1 MVRLD
6 VIGIRLDMAGNVP
19 VLLLREPDG
28 MKRVLPI
35 YIGSP
40 EAASIQW
47 GIEGREPP
55 RPLTHDL
62 MGNIL
67 GALGAVIDRVVV
79 TSVDEG
85 VFFADIPL
93 LPRTGPVTI
102 SARPSDAIALAV
114 RAGCH
119 VFCDDGVLIS
129 AGRLLSPGDPLLGD
143 TDEGSTED
151 DDVESL
157 AGNDDSAEI
166 LGEFRDFIENISPE
180 DFQ

>member
-1 MVRLD
+1 MVRLEIIGVRLD
-6 VIGIRLDMAGNVP
+6 VAGNVP
-19 VLLLREPDG
+19 LLLLRESDG
-28 MKRVLPI
+28 MKRILPI
-35 YIGSP
+35 YIGAP

-62 MGNIL
+62 IENIL
-67 GALGAVIDRVVV
+67 GALGAVLDRVVITTV
-79 TSVDEG
+79 EDG
-85 VFFADIPL
+85 VFFADLHL
-93 LPRTGPVTI
+93 LTRTGPVTI

-114 RAGCH
+114 RAGCT

-143 TDEGSTED
+143 GESTVED
-151 DDVESL
+151 DADALV
-157 AGNDDSAEI
+157 GNDDSAEI
-166 LGEFRDFIENISPE
+166 LGEFRDFIENINPE